1 MSLKGMMEAMVQ
13 TRECNFVEIQAV
25 EGTWVGHRYILTYS
39 HITHKS
45 RRVTSPFS
53 LQFLDLK

>member
-1 MSLKGMMEAMVQ
+1 MMEAMVQ